1 MTDTEAFL
9 LLVIFCST
17 LFGLLGAVAALIEHP
32 PVRRFLDRK
41 FRWFP

>member
-1 MTDTEAFL
+1 MNDIEAFL

-17 LFGLLGAVAALIEHP
+17 LFGLLGAVAALIEYP
-32 PVRRFLDRK
+32 PVRRFLDTH